1 MNLKIPCTSCSD
13 WQPSRMHV
21 SIACFIA
28 LLLMLLLAKV
38 MVDVFRVWPV
48 ACRWL
53 VLAVFCIGHG
63 PLQFPA
69 EVWRASRAFYTQA
82 HN

>member
-1 MNLKIPCTSCSD
+1 M
-13 WQPSRMHV
+13 RV
-21 SIACFIA
+21 SIARFIA

-38 MVDVFRVWPV
+38 KVDVFKVWPP

-53 VLAVFCIGHG
+53 ALAVFCTGHG

-69 EVWRASRAFYTQA
+69 EVRRASRAFYTQA